1 LFAARNVYGHVIPAA
16 SLAFLLFIPAVCL
29 AQNTQQVLDAR
40 YEELA
45 SWLHA
50 YEEWEEW
57 TLKWGNR
64 VAYNSAGGMIKDR
77 PVRPVPPPWLLE
89 DCLAG
94 VAFEGR
100 LERACEILSRWD
112 VRQLLL
118 DRGTASGRTRQD
130 TVPKSSF
137 LQRVHLSGGWVP
149 AQLPAPKVY
158 LVAGMQIGIVE
169 IGRATL
175 PAVGVGL
182 MALADGTCGYEW
194 KPATVV
200 GIGYRLTSF
209 AFPGVNR
216 EANLHINVA
225 RATVHGVANSP
236 LGLDPN
242 QNLIGFSLTFARR

>member
-1 LFAARNVYGHVIPAA
+1 MYGHVISAA
-16 SLAFLLFIPAVCL
+16 FLAFLFFMPSVCL
-29 AQNTQQVLDAR
+29 AQHTQQVLDVR
-40 YEELA
+40 YQQLET
-45 SWLHA
+45 WLEA
-50 YEEWEEW
+50 YEKWEEW
-57 TLKWGNR
+57 TLRWGNR
-64 VAYNSAGGMIKDR
+64 IAYNSAGGMIKER
-77 PVRPVPPPWLLE
+77 PERPEPPPWLWE
-89 DCLAG
+89 DCRAGLAL
-94 VAFEGR
+94 EGR
-100 LERACEILSRWD
+100 LERACQILSHWD
-112 VRQLLL
+112 LRQLLL
-118 DRGTASGRTRQD
+118 NRSSANGQTRQD

-182 MALADGTCGYEW
+182 MALADGTGGYEW

-209 AFPGVNR
+209 AFPWINR

-236 LGLDPN
+236 FGLDPN